1 MQILLK
7 KRYVVGIIFDDQNN
21 VLLINKLRPD
31 TQKGMLNGIGGK
43 IEKNE
48 TPIEAIIRECKEETN
63 LNIKRWKLFD
73 EMKFDDV
80 EIYFYYSKVTNK
92 KILKYKSLTDEQLEL
107 CDINNLPTNTMND
120 IKQKILFIVKNYK

>member
-43 IEKNE
+43 IEKNGKSF
-48 TPIEAIIRECKEETN
+48 PLNKFCSKEQQKSCWCN
-63 LNIKRWKLFD
+63 L
-73 EMKFDDV
+73 
-80 EIYFYYSKVTNK
+80 
-92 KILKYKSLTDEQLEL
+92 
-107 CDINNLPTNTMND
+107 
-120 IKQKILFIVKNYK
+120 